1 MRVVQP
7 YLRRGRLADRL
18 AILLFVSLLAV
29 LVVYA
34 AALAVPGRWLPVVA
48 LLCAVP
54 AVSPFG
60 TGFRRISQSASLR
73 RMLGGTDA
81 MLRAV
86 HLVLPA
92 AAAVLFTLAVVPAVP
107 SVRWVALA
115 LTPLGVMANLSLRTK
130 GKPALTGDRV
140 GDIGFGPVPI
150 DLAWY
155 YVREI
160 APLAITLALQLAV

>member
-1 MRVVQP
+1 
-7 YLRRGRLADRL
+7 
-18 AILLFVSLLAV
+18 
-29 LVVYA
+29 
-34 AALAVPGRWLPVVA
+34 
-48 LLCAVP
+48 
-54 AVSPFG
+54 
-60 TGFRRISQSASLR
+60 
-73 RMLGGTDA
+73 MLGGTDVT
-81 MLRAV
+81 LRAV
-86 HLVLPA
+86 HLALPT